1 MPSSSPIHNNDP
13 SGTSGALYIVATPI
27 GNRDDITLR
36 ALRVLETVDVIA
48 AEDTRHTGR
57 FLQHHGITGKY
68 VSYHEHNEKE
78 RTPDLLNRLSAG
90 RSIALVTSAGTPSI
104 SDPGFR
110 LIQKAIDA
118 DTKVIPIPGVS
129 AVIAALSVSGLPTDA
144 FVFVGFLSRRS
155 GKRTKQLQAMADET
169 RTMIFYESPNRI
181 VKLLEL
187 IHDIMGDRQAVLAR
201 EMTKLHEEFLRG
213 SISTLQNQL
222 EERRQIKGECTLL
235 IAGATGNS
243 DDAFILASDELAERL
258 TNDDQRLSELA
269 REISKKYGLSKK
281 IIYDE
286 ALKIKGSRRK

>member
-1 MPSSSPIHNNDP
+1 MPIHNNDR

-78 RTPDLLNRLSAG
+78 RTSDLLNRLSAG
-90 RSIALVTSAGTPSI
+90 RSIALVTSAGTPSV

-235 IAGATGNS
+235 IAGATGKS
-243 DDAFILASDELAERL
+243 DDAFSLASDELAERL

-286 ALKIKGSRRK
+286 ALKIKGSSRK